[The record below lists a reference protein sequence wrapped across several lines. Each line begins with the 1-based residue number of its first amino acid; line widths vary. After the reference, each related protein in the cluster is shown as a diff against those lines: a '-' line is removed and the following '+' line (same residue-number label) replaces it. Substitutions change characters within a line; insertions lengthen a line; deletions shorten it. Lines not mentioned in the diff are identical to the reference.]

1 MELSLGHYGLGTTVR
16 DELLMLQPDFVSNAY
31 ILAYM
36 YATMGG
42 IDWVQSTGW
51 SDTGD
56 ACDMH
61 GVDCL
66 FVNLLH
72 SLSLPNNNLV
82 GTIPDIIGRMK
93 GIRTLDLSNNKG
105 ITGTIPSSLASMTSL
120 DVLDLSGSSLTGT

>member
-1 MELSLGHYGLGTTVR
+1 MNTDSLSTLSAIGRNTDRRNASSTNVSTASVRVAQITTDR
-16 DELLMLQPDFVSNAY
+16 HLLITVTYTWTN
-31 ILAYM
+31 
-36 YATMGG
+36 
-42 IDWVQSTGW
+42 
-51 SDTGD
+51 
-56 ACDMH
+56 
-61 GVDCL
+61 L
-66 FVNLLH
+66 FN